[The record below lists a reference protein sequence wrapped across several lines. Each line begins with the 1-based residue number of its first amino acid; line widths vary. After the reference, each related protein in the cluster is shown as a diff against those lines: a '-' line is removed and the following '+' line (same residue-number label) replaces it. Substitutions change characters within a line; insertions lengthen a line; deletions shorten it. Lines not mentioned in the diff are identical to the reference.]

1 MSVPL
6 PLATTGSIRLVPLP
20 MGALRALLDG
30 NLESA
35 SSVAGLALTPYF
47 VKHRWLWEIRVPQ
60 IERDPSAAHWIARAA
75 VDEEV
80 VVGHV
85 GFHGPP
91 DGRGMVEVAYSVDP
105 AHRRRGYGQAMLR
118 AALAW
123 ARDERVPIV
132 RATVA
137 PENRASLGI
146 LARFPFALV
155 GEQWDEEDGREL
167 VYELLMNLSATPS
180 TDTN

>member
-1 MSVPL
+1 MSIPL

-20 MGALRALLDG
+20 IGALRALLDG

-35 SSVAGLALTPYF
+35 STIAGLSLTPYF
-47 VKHRWLWEIRVPQ
+47 VEHGWLWDIRVPQ
-60 IERDPSAAHWIARAA
+60 IERDPSAADWIARAA
-75 VDEEV
+75 VDGEM

-91 DGRGMVEVAYSVDP
+91 DAHGMVEVAYSVDP
-105 AHRRRGYGQAMLR
+105 AHRRRGYGRAMLA

-123 ARDERVPIV
+123 ARAERVLIV
-132 RATVA
+132 RAAIA
-137 PENRASLGI
+137 PENLASLAT
-146 LARFPFALV
+146 LERYPFALV

-167 VYELLMNLSATPS
+167 VYELIL
-180 TDTN
+180 DK